1 MGTKNEARERRAVPP
16 TNPTPAASDVDY
28 RLYDAD
34 EHYYEPEDALTR
46 HLDLKYRRV
55 VQWIDMNG
63 RRTLLIGGRLLQLIP
78 NPTYDPVGRP
88 GALNSYFRA
97 KNREGRSLKEILGE
111 PQPIQPEYHDRA
123 ARVKVLDDQGVE
135 FAWILPSLGLG
146 VEEMLK
152 DDHDGLCAVA
162 RSYNEWLDDDWGYD
176 RDGRIQTAP
185 LLPLGDPD
193 FAEAELRRVIDRGA
207 RLIVMRPAPVASI
220 AGPRSVGDAAHDRI
234 WSIAAEA
241 GVVVA
246 FHAADD
252 GYAYA
257 GDWGEN
263 ARYTGIK
270 QSAFSEVLSIH
281 SERPIFDTMA
291 AMVCHGVYDRHPTLR
306 VATVEL
312 GSGWVPSLVRRFRIA
327 FGKQPR
333 SFTRDPVETFRE
345 HVWVAPF
352 YEDDFEQLAE
362 LIGLEHVLL
371 GSDWPHPEGIARP
384 IDYLADIVGFSPDGQ
399 RRIMR
404 ENLRELVGR

>member
-1 MGTKNEARERRAVPP
+1 MTTAAPTTPP
-16 TNPTPAASDVDY
+16 GLDY
-28 RLYDAD
+28 RLFDAD

-46 HLDLKYRRV
+46 HLDRKYRHAVRWV
-55 VQWIDMNG
+55 DMDG
-63 RRTLLIGGRLLQLIP
+63 RRSLLIGGKLLQLIP

-88 GALNSYFRA
+88 GSLNRYFRA
-97 KNREGRSLKEILGE
+97 QNAEGRSLKEILGE
-111 PQPIQPEYHDRA
+111 PQPIQPEYRDRD
-123 ARVKVLDDQGVE
+123 ARVKVLDEQGVE
-135 FAWILPSLGLG
+135 FAWVLPSLGLG

-152 DDHDGLCAVA
+152 DDHEGLPAVA
-162 RSYNEWLDDDWGYD
+162 RAYNEWLDDDWGYD

-193 FAEAELRRVIDRGA
+193 AAEAELRRVIERGA
-207 RLIVMRPAPVASI
+207 RLVVMRAAPVASV
-220 AGPRSVGDAAHDRI
+220 AGPRSLGDPAHDRV
-234 WSIAAEA
+234 WALAAEA

-252 GYAYA
+252 GYTYA

-263 ARYTGIK
+263 SRYTGLK
-270 QSAFSEVLSIH
+270 QSAFAEVLSIH
-281 SERPIFDTMA
+281 SERPIFDAMA
-291 AMVCHGVYDRHPTLR
+291 AMVCHGVYDRHPDLK

-312 GSGWVPSLVRRFRIA
+312 GSGWVPYLMRRFRIA
-327 FGKQPR
+327 FGKQPQTF
-333 SFTRDPVETFRE
+333 SRDPVETFRK

-352 YEDDFEQLAE
+352 YEDDFVELAD

-384 IDYLADIVGFSPDGQ
+384 IDYLADVSDFSPEGQ
-399 RRIMR
+399 RRILR

>member
-1 MGTKNEARERRAVPP
+1 MTTVAPSTPP
-16 TNPTPAASDVDY
+16 GLDY
-28 RLYDAD
+28 RLFDAD

-46 HLDLKYRRV
+46 HLDRKYRSAVRWV
-55 VQWIDMNG
+55 DMDG
-63 RRTLLIGGRLLQLIP
+63 RRSLIIDGKLLQLIP

-88 GALNSYFRA
+88 GSLNSYFRA

-111 PQPIQPEYHDRA
+111 PQPIQPEYHDRT

-152 DDHDGLCAVA
+152 DDHDALCAVA

-185 LLPLGDPD
+185 LLPLGDPA
-193 FAEAELRRVIDRGA
+193 FAEAELRRVIDCGA

-234 WSIAAEA
+234 WAIAAEA

-327 FGKQPR
+327 FGKQPD